1 MTLLDHF
8 SIKSRVLVIT
18 FVPLILISLF
28 FSKETYDHVKNNNNL
43 HRISA
48 NLKLNQLLFSYI
60 NTMHMARMSFL
71 SEASTSSESL
81 DSDILINRMLLKTIN
96 IESAKLHKEISKL
109 DSVINRENNTLDT
122 IVQKNE
128 SQINSLNNVYRLLIN
143 TISIS
148 RFESI
153 SQKLTLLNQ
162 LELIHYWALNENW
175 YTQLYSR
182 FPSQQFE
189 KQIDRFYYQQY
200 LYITDLIQ
208 IEELNSD
215 FQTLKAAFDAKQS
228 SLANTNNYL
237 SQIEVNRNTVF
248 SELEQQVINK
258 IKSYQLTIAGYSI
271 LLISLF
277 ILIIGIGL
285 SLSSRIRSYLK
296 MVSLSMNNIEKNHD
310 YSIKL
315 SENGKDELTVFSN
328 EMNIL
333 IAKRHQNEKKLI
345 NEKEEAENANKAKT
359 TFLANM
365 SHEIRTPL
373 NGIIGMSGVL
383 AETKLTPIQLD
394 YLNTIETSSQ
404 TLLVLIND
412 ILDLSKIEA
421 GNFAIYSQPSNVREV
436 IFDTLSIDIA
446 KATEKNLDLHIHIS
460 PDVPNFLTL
469 DEHRV
474 KQVVMNLTSN
484 AMKFTH
490 KGFISISVSFSNRVE
505 SEGYLTISVKDSGIG
520 INTNAK
526 ENILNPFIQGDSS
539 ITRRFGGTG
548 LGLTIT
554 NQLIELMGGTLDIE
568 SEQEKGSRFS
578 FRIKTNIVNKKL
590 PIPEKLEKLT
600 IILVDDNS
608 GLSRPLTEELHRYH
622 INNII
627 VKKETDKIT
636 IFDSSKAIIL
646 YCVTSCLENNCRE
659 KLISIHNNNLNTPL
673 ILVQKHKSRITT
685 LDSIIDGLVTFPILG
700 HRFIKT
706 LENSL
711 SIHQEN
717 QISINDVMHSTSLHS
732 KPQNEKT
739 SLNKEHILIVE
750 DNLVNQKVASLFLGN
765 SGYTFDIAN
774 NGQEAVEKFTDS
786 EAYNIILMDCMMPVK
801 DGFTA
806 TKEIRKVEKNQ
817 KRKKIPIIALTASI
831 LDQDISKC
839 YESGMDDFIAKPFKK
854 EILLEKIMTIK

>member
-28 FSKETYDHVKNNNNL
+28 FSKETYDHIKSNNNL

-60 NTMHMARMSFL
+60 NTVHMVRMSFL
-71 SEASTSSESL
+71 SETNTSSESL

-109 DSVINRENNTLDT
+109 DSITKRENNTLDT
-122 IVQKNE
+122 IIQKNE

-143 TISIS
+143 NISTS
-148 RFESI
+148 KFEYI
-153 SQKLTLLNQ
+153 NQKLNLLNQ
-162 LELIHYWALNENW
+162 LELIHYWALNEDW
-175 YTQLYSR
+175 YTQLYSHL
-182 FPSQQFE
+182 PSQKFE

-200 LYITDLIQ
+200 LYIADLIQ
-208 IEELNSD
+208 TEEPNSD
-215 FQTLKAAFDAKQS
+215 FQALKTAFDAKQS
-228 SLANTNNYL
+228 SQTDTNNYL
-237 SQIEVNRNTVF
+237 FQIEKNRNTVL
-248 SELEQQVINK
+248 SELEQKVKNR
-258 IKSYQLTIAGYSI
+258 IKNHQLTITGYSI

-277 ILIIGIGL
+277 ILITGIGL
-285 SLSSRIRSYLK
+285 SLLSRIRSYLK
-296 MVSLSMNNIEKNHD
+296 MVSLSMSNIEKNHD

-315 SENGKDELTVFSN
+315 SENGKDELTVFSS
-328 EMNIL
+328 EMNTL

-474 KQVVMNLTSN
+474 KQILMNLTSN

-490 KGFISISVSFSNRVE
+490 KGFISISVNFSHRVE
-505 SEGYLTISVKDSGIG
+505 NEGYLTIAVKDSGIG

-590 PIPEKLEKLT
+590 PIPEKLKKLT

-608 GLSRPLTEELHRYH
+608 GLSQSLTEELHRYH

-646 YCVTSCLENNCRE
+646 YCVTSCLEENCRE
-659 KLISIHNNNLNTPL
+659 KLINIHNKNLNTPL

-717 QISINDVMHSTSLHS
+717 QISINDVMNSTPLHS
-732 KPQNEKT
+732 KSQNGKT

>member
-1 MTLLDHF
+1 
-8 SIKSRVLVIT
+8 
-18 FVPLILISLF
+18 
-28 FSKETYDHVKNNNNL
+28 
-43 HRISA
+43 
-48 NLKLNQLLFSYI
+48 
-60 NTMHMARMSFL
+60 MS
-71 SEASTSSESL
+71 
-81 DSDILINRMLLKTIN
+81 
-96 IESAKLHKEISKL
+96 
-109 DSVINRENNTLDT
+109 
-122 IVQKNE
+122 
-128 SQINSLNNVYRLLIN
+128 
-143 TISIS
+143 
-148 RFESI
+148 
-153 SQKLTLLNQ
+153 
-162 LELIHYWALNENW
+162 
-175 YTQLYSR
+175 
-182 FPSQQFE
+182 
-189 KQIDRFYYQQY
+189 
-200 LYITDLIQ
+200 
-208 IEELNSD
+208 
-215 FQTLKAAFDAKQS
+215 
-228 SLANTNNYL
+228 
-237 SQIEVNRNTVF
+237 
-248 SELEQQVINK
+248 
-258 IKSYQLTIAGYSI
+258 
-271 LLISLF
+271 
-277 ILIIGIGL
+277 
-285 SLSSRIRSYLK
+285 
-296 MVSLSMNNIEKNHD
+296 NIEKNHD

-315 SENGKDELTVFSN
+315 SENGKDELTVFSS
-328 EMNIL
+328 EMNTL

-474 KQVVMNLTSN
+474 KQILMNLTSN

-490 KGFISISVSFSNRVE
+490 KGFISISVNFSHRVE
-505 SEGYLTISVKDSGIG
+505 NEGYLTIAVKDSGIG

-608 GLSRPLTEELHRYH
+608 GLSRSLTEELHRYH

-646 YCVTSCLENNCRE
+646 YCVTSCLEENCRE
-659 KLISIHNNNLNTPL
+659 KLINIHNKNLNTPL

-717 QISINDVMHSTSLHS
+717 QISINDVMNSTPLHS
-732 KPQNEKT
+732 KSQNGKT

>member
-28 FSKETYDHVKNNNNL
+28 FSKETYDHIKNNNDL
-43 HRISA
+43 HSISA

-60 NTMHMARMSFL
+60 NTMHMARMGFL
-71 SEASTSSESL
+71 SEVSTSSESL

-109 DSVINRENNTLDT
+109 DSVINRENKTLDA
-122 IVQKNE
+122 IIQKNE

-143 TISIS
+143 TISTS

-215 FQTLKAAFDAKQS
+215 FKTLKAAFDAKQS
-228 SLANTNNYL
+228 SQANTNNYL
-237 SQIEVNRNTVF
+237 SKIEVNRNTVF
-248 SELEQQVINK
+248 SELEQQVTNK
-258 IKSYQLTIAGYSI
+258 IKSYQLAIAGYSI

-285 SLSSRIRSYLK
+285 SLSSRIRSHLK

-310 YSIKL
+310 YSIQL

-469 DEHRV
+469 DEHRI
-474 KQVVMNLTSN
+474 KQVLMNLTSN

-490 KGFISISVSFSNRVE
+490 KGFISISVSFSHHVDN
-505 SEGYLTISVKDSGIG
+505 EGYLTIAVKDSGIG
-520 INTNAK
+520 INTSAK

-578 FRIKTNIVNKKL
+578 FRIKTNIVHKKL

>member
-28 FSKETYDHVKNNNNL
+28 FSKETYDHIKNNNNL
-43 HRISA
+43 HSISV

-60 NTMHMARMSFL
+60 NTMHMTRMSFL
-71 SEASTSSESL
+71 SEESISSESL
-81 DSDILINRMLLKTIN
+81 NSDILINRMLLNTIN

-109 DSVINRENNTLDT
+109 DSAINKENNTLSE
-122 IVQKNE
+122 IIQKDK
-128 SQINSLNNVYRLLIN
+128 SQINSLNNVYRLLISN
-143 TISIS
+143 ISTS
-148 RFESI
+148 KFEYI
-153 SQKLTLLNQ
+153 NQNLNLLNQ
-162 LELIHYWALNENW
+162 LDLIHYWALNEDW

-208 IEELNSD
+208 KEELNSN
-215 FQTLKAAFDAKQS
+215 FQALKTAFDAKQS
-228 SLANTNNYL
+228 FQTNTNNYL
-237 SQIEVNRNTVF
+237 SQIEENRNTIL
-248 SELEQQVINK
+248 SILKQQVTGK
-258 IKSYQLTIAGYSI
+258 IKNHQLTITGYII

-277 ILIIGIGL
+277 ILITGIGL

-296 MVSLSMNNIEKNHD
+296 MVSVSMNSIEKNHD

-315 SENGKDELTVFSN
+315 SENGKDELTVFSS
-328 EMNIL
+328 EMNTL

-474 KQVVMNLTSN
+474 KQVLMNLTSN

-490 KGFISISVSFSNRVE
+490 KGFISISVSFSHRVE
-505 SEGYLTISVKDSGIG
+505 SEGYLTIAVKDSGIG

-646 YCVTSCLENNCRE
+646 YCVTSCLEENCRE

-706 LENSL
+706 LANSL

-717 QISINDVMHSTSLHS
+717 QISINDVMQSTPLHS

>member
-1 MTLLDHF
+1 MSLLDHF

-28 FSKETYDHVKNNNNL
+28 FSKETYDHVKSNNNL
-43 HRISA
+43 HNISA
-48 NLKLNQLLFSYI
+48 NLKLSQLLFSYI
-60 NTMHMARMSFL
+60 NTMHMVRMSFL

-109 DSVINRENNTLDT
+109 DSTVERENNTLDT

-143 TISIS
+143 TISTS

-189 KQIDRFYYQQY
+189 KQIDRFYYQQD

-228 SLANTNNYL
+228 SQANTNNYL

-248 SELEQQVINK
+248 SELEQQVTNK

-328 EMNIL
+328 EMNTL

-345 NEKEEAENANKAKT
+345 NEKEEAENANEAKT

-469 DEHRV
+469 DEHRI
-474 KQVVMNLTSN
+474 KQVLMNLTSN

-490 KGFISISVSFSNRVE
+490 KGFISISVSFSHRVDN
-505 SEGYLTISVKDSGIG
+505 EGYLTIAVKDSGIG
-520 INTNAK
+520 INTSAK

-554 NQLIELMGGTLDIE
+554 NQLIELMGGALDIE

-608 GLSRPLTEELHRYH
+608 GLSRPLTEELHRYR

-646 YCVTSCLENNCRE
+646 YCVTSCLEDNCRE
-659 KLISIHNNNLNTPL
+659 KLISIHNKNLNTPL

-717 QISINDVMHSTSLHS
+717 QISINDVMHSPPLHL
-732 KPQNEKT
+732 KAQNEQI
-739 SLNKEHILIVE
+739 SVNKEHILIVE